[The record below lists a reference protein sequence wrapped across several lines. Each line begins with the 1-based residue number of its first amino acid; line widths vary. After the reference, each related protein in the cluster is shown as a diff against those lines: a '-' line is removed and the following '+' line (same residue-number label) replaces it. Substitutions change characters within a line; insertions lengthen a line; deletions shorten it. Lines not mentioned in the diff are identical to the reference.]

1 MTSKAVIRAAMTQ
14 RVRRLDVLNS
24 VSESNLTPSQREE
37 KKRLVH
43 LENNRQT
50 ARLSR
55 ERKHLYVT
63 SLEGRVATMA
73 KHLAALELENAQLR
87 ALFESY
93 AVDLDPATAAEVF
106 GVHAPFVVPPPP
118 CIKNDDDMVDQS
130 GLAATLPPPPPL
142 GGPFPPTAMPPPPF
156 APLGCPQPPM
166 PMVEPGGG
174 MKLPPPMGLP
184 VLPEGAKFD
193 DGIKRE
199 DAGIAPMPPP
209 GGGLPPM
216 PPLFAGW
223 PLHPPLFAGW
233 PLHPS

>member
-63 SLEGRVATMA
+63 ILEGRVATMA

-106 GVHAPFVVPPPP
+106 GVHAPFVVPPV
-118 CIKNDDDMVDQS
+118 IKNDEDMAS
-130 GLAATLPPPPPL
+130 PPHSLAASLPPPPPF
-142 GGPFPPTAMPPPPF
+142 GP
-156 APLGCPQPPM
+156 LCP
-166 PMVEPGGG
+166 PGGG
-174 MKLPPPMGLP
+174 MK
-184 VLPEGAKFD
+184 
-193 DGIKRE
+193 
-199 DAGIAPMPPP
+199 
-209 GGGLPPM
+209 
-216 PPLFAGW
+216 
-223 PLHPPLFAGW
+223 
-233 PLHPS
+233 